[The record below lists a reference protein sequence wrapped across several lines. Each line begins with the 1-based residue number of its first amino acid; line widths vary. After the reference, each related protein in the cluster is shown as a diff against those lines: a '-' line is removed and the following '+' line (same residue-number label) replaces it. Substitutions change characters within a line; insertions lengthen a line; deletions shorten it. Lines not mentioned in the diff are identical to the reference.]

1 VTDQDADTASVPTDP
16 PRRRAADRSGP
27 RTFAGAGALSAAV
40 LLLLGEG
47 WYRGVEAALAG
58 RAMSGLLGFPV
69 MVSRPLRTVFFAFDG
84 TGPAHMLGL
93 QVTLGCSSDL
103 LLAPVLLFTG
113 VLLLFGQSSAP
124 RVLLAASIAAAV
136 VVLANTL
143 RLVLIAVLV
152 DWWGVETGFGWGH
165 TLFGSVLTLAGMALA
180 LGVFVV
186 AVGREHRG
194 GARSA

>member
-1 VTDQDADTASVPTDP
+1 MTDQDADADAVHDP
-16 PRRRAADRSGP
+16 GRRQTTDRSGP
-27 RTFAGAGALSAAV
+27 RMFAGVGALSVAV
-40 LLLLGEG
+40 LLLLSEG

-58 RAMSGLLGFPV
+58 RTLSGLLGFPV
-69 MVSRPLRTVFFAFDG
+69 MISRPLRTVFFAFDG

-113 VLLLFGQSSAP
+113 LLLLFGRSSAP
-124 RVLLAASIAAAV
+124 RVLLAASVAAAV
-136 VVLANTL
+136 VVLVNTL

-165 TLFGSVLTLAGMALA
+165 TLFGSMLTLAGMAVA

-186 AVGREHRG
+186 AVGRERRG
-194 GARSA
+194 GAGAA

>member
-1 VTDQDADTASVPTDP
+1 MTDDDADAAAVRDPGRRPTT
-16 PRRRAADRSGP
+16 DRSGP
-27 RTFAGAGALSAAV
+27 RTFAGVGALSATA
-40 LLLLGEG
+40 LLLLSEG

-58 RAMSGLLGFPV
+58 RALSGLLGFPV
-69 MVSRPLRTVFFAFDG
+69 MISRPLRTVFFAFDG

-113 VLLLFGQSSAP
+113 VLLLFGRSSAP
-124 RVLLAASIAAAV
+124 RVLLAALIAASV
-136 VVLANTL
+136 VVLVNTL
-143 RLVLIAVLV
+143 RLMLIAVLV

-165 TLFGSVLTLAGMALA
+165 TLFGSVLTLAGMAVA

-186 AVGREHRG
+186 AVGRDRRG
-194 GARSA
+194 GARAA

>member
-1 VTDQDADTASVPTDP
+1 MTDP
-16 PRRRAADRSGP
+16 DAAADAVRDPGRRQTTDRGGP
-27 RTFAGAGALSAAV
+27 RTFAGVGALSAAV
-40 LLLLGEG
+40 LLLLSEG

-58 RAMSGLLGFPV
+58 RALSGLLGFPV
-69 MVSRPLRTVFFAFDG
+69 MISRPLRTVFFAFDG

-113 VLLLFGQSSAP
+113 VLLLFGHSSAL
-124 RVLLAASIAAAV
+124 RLLLAASIAAAV
-136 VVLANTL
+136 VVLVNTL

-165 TLFGSVLTLAGMALA
+165 TLFGSVLTLAGMAVA

-186 AVGREHRG
+186 AVGRERRG

>member
-1 VTDQDADTASVPTDP
+1 M
-16 PRRRAADRSGP
+16 
-27 RTFAGAGALSAAV
+27 FAGVGALSVAV
-40 LLLLGEG
+40 LLLLSEG

-58 RAMSGLLGFPV
+58 RTLSGLLGFPV
-69 MVSRPLRTVFFAFDG
+69 MISRPLRTVFFAFDG

-113 VLLLFGQSSAP
+113 LLLLFGRSSAP
-124 RVLLAASIAAAV
+124 RVLLAASVAAAV
-136 VVLANTL
+136 VVLVNTL

-165 TLFGSVLTLAGMALA
+165 TLFGSMLTLAGMAVA

-186 AVGREHRG
+186 AVGRERRG
-194 GARSA
+194 GAGAA

>member
-1 VTDQDADTASVPTDP
+1 MTDQDADAEAAGDPALQQTAQ
-16 PRRRAADRSGP
+16 RGGP
-27 RTFAGAGALSAAV
+27 RTFAGVAALSAA
-40 LLLLGEG
+40 LLLLLSQG

-58 RAMSGLLGFPV
+58 HALSGLLGFPV
-69 MVSRPLRTVFFAFDG
+69 MISRPLRTVFFAFHG

-113 VLLLFGQSSAP
+113 LLLLFGHSSAS
-124 RVLLAASIAAAV
+124 RVLLAASVAAAV
-136 VVLANTL
+136 VVLVNTL
-143 RLVLIAVLV
+143 RLILIALLV

-165 TLFGSVLTLAGMALA
+165 TLFGSVLTLAGMAVA

-186 AVGREHRG
+186 AVGRERRG